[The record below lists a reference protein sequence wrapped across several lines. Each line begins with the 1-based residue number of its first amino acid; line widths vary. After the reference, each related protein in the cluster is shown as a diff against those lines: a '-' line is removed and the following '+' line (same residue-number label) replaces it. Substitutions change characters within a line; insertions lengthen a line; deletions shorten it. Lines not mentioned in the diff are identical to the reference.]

1 MRDRHRRFW
10 ASACPAVFLLLA
22 LGLWLI
28 VRTVV
33 PAGTRLPGRR
43 SPRRVTVPAVAVGV
57 AGGI

>member
-1 MRDRHRRFW
+1 M
-10 ASACPAVFLLLA
+10 FLLLS